1 MATENVQEAA
11 AAAAEKLAEA
21 AAAAGG
27 EASPGEDDVEEMM
40 LSGEQDQWSF
50 LTKAAIAVMVI
61 IVCLIANKVIR
72 GETPEEKR
80 LRLRNQR
87 RAKKKADSKNEPD
100 VARSDVKV
108 EVTGTMLK
116 LSLRNQPVIAG
127 NLFKPVDPEGC
138 TWQIDNP
145 GPGQPKEVTITLLKA
160 EPAKSR
166 EAWWRAPLKGLETRR
181 PAPKPADPE
190 MPGPA
195 GVGAV
200 GGGGGQQAAP
210 GNTVTAAASN
220 GNTPRSAAGTA
231 GGPTPSAGVA
241 AAGAGKSPAGAGN
254 GEAAGAAAA
263 GAAAAAA
270 AAATPPSSQKSGKG
284 GGKKKNRKKNCYCRA
299 TLELKGGLEVKTKQ
313 KRAADG
319 WGQARRAPPASVV
332 AM

>member
-1 MATENVQEAA
+1 P
-11 AAAAEKLAEA
+11 
-21 AAAAGG
+21 
-27 EASPGEDDVEEMM
+27 SP
-40 LSGEQDQWSF
+40 Q
-50 LTKAAIAVMVI
+50 
-61 IVCLIANKVIR
+61 
-72 GETPEEKR
+72 
-80 LRLRNQR
+80 
-87 RAKKKADSKNEPD
+87 
-100 VARSDVKV
+100 
-108 EVTGTMLK
+108 
-116 LSLRNQPVIAG
+116 G

-190 MPGPA
+190 MVSG
-195 GVGAV
+195 GA
-200 GGGGGQQAAP
+200 GGGGGQQAVP

-231 GGPTPSAGVA
+231 GGLTPSAGVA
-241 AAGAGKSPAGAGN
+241 AAGAGKPPAGAGS

-263 GAAAAAA
+263 GAAAA

-284 GGKKKNRKKNCYCRA
+284 GGKKKNRKKNCCCLA
-299 TLELKGGLEVKTKQ
+299 TLELEVGPEVKIKQ
-313 KRAADG
+313 KRTADG
-319 WGQARRAPPASVV
+319 WGQARRAPPVSVV